1 MGIRGYKSPSYRGLK
16 VRVKNMTRTKEE
28 IKEEIT
34 EKEAEIESLESN
46 DNDKEYEQELN
57 DVYGSVDICGLGYS
71 AGTALKELD
80 EIAFNEGLN
89 NFNDVRITAL
99 NQELE
104 ALKEELEE
112 VIDGRDL

>member
-1 MGIRGYKSPSYRGLK
+1 
-16 VRVKNMTRTKEE
+16 MTRTKEE

-46 DNDKEYEQELN
+46 DNDQEYEEELN
-57 DVYGSVDICGLGYS
+57 DVYGSVSICGCGFP

-89 NFNDVRITAL
+89 NFNDVRITVL

-104 ALKEELEE
+104 ALKEELED
-112 VIDGRDL
+112 VIDGSDL